1 MIKNFKK
8 GFAGDYRVKMIPRKL
23 HNLCELHWPSFEVG
37 WLPEGT
43 LDLPTI
49 QAVYQVVPGTP
60 GHPDQFPHIDSL
72 LLITQTMPL
81 WARFN
86 GRGQSRVFV
95 AQPLR
100 KKKEGKK
107 IYIPGISSGRPTASP
122 TKHSPDSTSLSTAS
136 TRPIARQSTCLHVHL
151 ISKPVGKQLCLAERS
166 SQLAMAHQMPL

>member
-1 MIKNFKK
+1 MGGSSSKPTVLDSMIKNFKK

-72 LLITQTMPL
+72 LLITQTVPL
-81 WARFN
+81 WARFSTMD
-86 GRGQSRVFV
+86 GDRVGYLW
-95 AQPLR
+95 PNHSEKR
-100 KKKEGKK
+100 KKKGKK
-107 IYIPGISSGRPTASP
+107 SIFQGYPVEDPLLPLPNIPLTPQASAQP
-122 TKHSPDSTSLSTAS
+122 APDPLPDSPPASMST
-136 TRPIARQSTCLHVHL
+136 L
-151 ISKPVGKQLCLAERS
+151 
-166 SQLAMAHQMPL
+166 